1 MPIDHIYAALAAQL
15 GIAEATPEVQAAV
28 IDEVG
33 SAALQRLSM
42 LMYAQLGDVDREAFD
57 ALNESKDTA
66 AMQTFIKEKFPN
78 IEQLTQ
84 QAVTTE
90 VQAFSEFVKSL
101 PAE

>member
-1 MPIDHIYAALAAQL
+1 MPIDQIHAALAAQL

-33 SAALQRLSM
+33 AAALQRLSM
-42 LMYAQLGDVDREAFD
+42 LMYAQLNDVDREAFD
-57 ALNESKDTA
+57 ALNENKDTTA
-66 AMQTFIKEKFPN
+66 IQTFIKEKFPN
-78 IEQLTQ
+78 LEQLTQ